1 MRRNPVWDVVGSLEI
16 PLDGNS
22 PENSPKSPIVNR
34 NLILWVALHLQ
45 YYKDG
50 QRVQTKSSAGY
61 TPEYQ
66 VVGIKVSGE
75 SKGKKN
81 SSEKADRQRAFGT
94 GKTRLEP
101 TKTSSN
107 VFHASERSW

>member
-1 MRRNPVWDVVGSLEI
+1 MGCRGIPWAAAGGSGIAHEVSRDVARSHVGGRGVRRNPVWDVVGSLEI

-66 VVGIKVSGE
+66 VVGIKV
-75 SKGKKN
+75 
-81 SSEKADRQRAFGT
+81 
-94 GKTRLEP
+94 
-101 TKTSSN
+101 
-107 VFHASERSW
+107 